1 MPREFWSEFQLPHS
15 PSPAPD
21 LAIRCKSP
29 QCQEE
34 LLYPTQQFSVITSS
48 APIEFAIPLPV
59 PKESGVLG
67 RDDRTFA
74 VVVRE
79 ILLRN
84 QRDFTSDLPR
94 THTKQAKKKK
104 KRVCLKVVEENLS
117 SKIMRQQLR
126 SSKIMEQQD
135 LRSLLRIRSCVL
147 VVVLL
152 AAAAAGRD
160 SRAEAAVLEYDWVVG
175 YLAAAPDC
183 VEKMVIA
190 INGQFPSPTIHA
202 VEGDTLVVKLKNN
215 LPTEGVSIHWH
226 GIRQRGTPFYDGSA
240 FVSQCPINP
249 GETFT
254 YKFVVDRV
262 KRSRTTSFSDLC
274 LSACCCCCF
283 PMCFLLSFAHDLC
296 AVNGRN

>member
-1 MPREFWSEFQLPHS
+1 
-15 PSPAPD
+15 
-21 LAIRCKSP
+21 
-29 QCQEE
+29 
-34 LLYPTQQFSVITSS
+34 VITSS
-48 APIEFAIPLPV
+48 VPICFAIPCPV
-59 PKESGVLG
+59 PKESKVLIG
-67 RDDRTFA
+67 DDRTFA
-74 VVVRE
+74 VVVHE
-79 ILLRN
+79 IILRN
-84 QRDFTSDLPR
+84 QRDFTSDFPR

-104 KRVCLKVVEENLS
+104 KRVCLKVVEENP
-117 SKIMRQQLR
+117 R
-126 SSKIMEQQD
+126 SKIMEQQD
-135 LRSLLRIRSCVL
+135 LRSLLLITLRVL

-152 AAAAAGRD
+152 AAAAGGRD
-160 SRAEAAVLEYDWVVG
+160 SRAEAAVLEYDWQVG

-183 VEKMVIA
+183 VEKMVIT

-262 KRSRTTSFSDLC
+262 KHSRTTSFLDLC
-274 LSACCCCCF
+274 LLADAAAASQCVSFSALH
-283 PMCFLLSFAHDLC
+283 MIFALKMEETELMGL
-296 AVNGRN
+296 A

>member
-1 MPREFWSEFQLPHS
+1 M
-15 PSPAPD
+15 
-21 LAIRCKSP
+21 
-29 QCQEE
+29 
-34 LLYPTQQFSVITSS
+34 
-48 APIEFAIPLPV
+48 
-59 PKESGVLG
+59 
-67 RDDRTFA
+67 
-74 VVVRE
+74 
-79 ILLRN
+79 
-84 QRDFTSDLPR
+84 
-94 THTKQAKKKK
+94 
-104 KRVCLKVVEENLS
+104 KVVEENLS

-135 LRSLLRIRSCVL
+135 LRSLLLIRSCVL
-147 VVVLL
+147 VLVLL
-152 AAAAAGRD
+152 AAAAAGGRD

-262 KRSRTTSFSDLC
+262 KHSRTTSFSDLC
-274 LSACCCCCF
+274 LLAAAAAASECVSFSALH
-283 PMCFLLSFAHDLC
+283 MIFAL
-296 AVNGRN
+296 

>member
-1 MPREFWSEFQLPHS
+1 VP
-15 PSPAPD
+15 
-21 LAIRCKSP
+21 IC
-29 QCQEE
+29 
-34 LLYPTQQFSVITSS
+34 FS
-48 APIEFAIPLPV
+48 IPFPV
-59 PKESGVLG
+59 PKESKVLVG
-67 RDDRTFA
+67 DDRTFA
-74 VVVRE
+74 VVVHE

-94 THTKQAKKKK
+94 THTKQEKKNK
-104 KRVCLKVVEENLS
+104 KRVRLKVVEENLS
-117 SKIMRQQLR
+117 SKIMQHQLR

-135 LRSLLRIRSCVL
+135 LRSLLLIRSCVL

-152 AAAAAGRD
+152 AAAAGGD
-160 SRAEAAVLEYDWVVG
+160 SRAEAAVLEYDWEVG

-183 VEKMVIA
+183 VEKMMIA

-226 GIRQRGTPFYDGSA
+226 GIHQRGTPFYDGSA

-262 KRSRTTSFSDLC
+262 KHSRTTSFSDLC
-274 LSACCCCCF
+274 LLAAAAAAAATASQCV
-283 PMCFLLSFAHDLC
+283 SFSSLHMIFEL
-296 AVNGRN
+296 

>member
-1 MPREFWSEFQLPHS
+1 
-15 PSPAPD
+15 
-21 LAIRCKSP
+21 
-29 QCQEE
+29 
-34 LLYPTQQFSVITSS
+34 
-48 APIEFAIPLPV
+48 
-59 PKESGVLG
+59 
-67 RDDRTFA
+67 
-74 VVVRE
+74 
-79 ILLRN
+79 LRN

>member
-1 MPREFWSEFQLPHS
+1 MRLFFIGPTNFVNEFQLPHY
-15 PSPAPD
+15 PDPDPYPDPAIKHP
-21 LAIRCKSP
+21 LQSS
-29 QCQEE
+29 
-34 LLYPTQQFSVITSS
+34 SV
-48 APIEFAIPLPV
+48 PICFAIPFPA
-59 PKESGVLG
+59 PKESKVLVG
-67 RDDRTFA
+67 DDRTFA
-74 VVVRE
+74 V
-79 ILLRN
+79 LLRN

-94 THTKQAKKKK
+94 THAKQAKKKK
-104 KRVCLKVVEENLS
+104 KRVFLKVVEETL
-117 SKIMRQQLR
+117 

-135 LRSLLRIRSCVL
+135 LRSLLLIRSCFL

-152 AAAAAGRD
+152 AAAAGRRD
-160 SRAEAAVLEYDWVVG
+160 SRAEAAVLEYDWEVG

-183 VEKMVIA
+183 VEKMVVA

-240 FVSQCPINP
+240 FVSRCPINP

-262 KRSRTTSFSDLC
+262 KHSRMTSFSDIC
-274 LSACCCCCF
+274 LLAAATASQCV
-283 PMCFLLSFAHDLC
+283 SFSSLHIIFAL
-296 AVNGRN
+296 

>member
-1 MPREFWSEFQLPHS
+1 
-15 PSPAPD
+15 
-21 LAIRCKSP
+21 
-29 QCQEE
+29 
-34 LLYPTQQFSVITSS
+34 VITSS
-48 APIEFAIPLPV
+48 VPICFAIPFPV
-59 PKESGVLG
+59 PKETKVSIG
-67 RDDRTFA
+67 DDRTFT
-74 VVVRE
+74 VVVHE

-135 LRSLLRIRSCVL
+135 LRSLLLIRLRVL
-147 VVVLL
+147 VVLLL
-152 AAAAAGRD
+152 AAAAGGRD

-183 VEKMVIA
+183 VEKMVIT
-190 INGQFPSPTIHA
+190 INGQFPSPTIYA

-262 KRSRTTSFSDLC
+262 KHSRTTSFSDLC
-274 LSACCCCCF
+274 LLADAAAASQCVSFSALH
-283 PMCFLLSFAHDLC
+283 MIFAL
-296 AVNGRN
+296 

>member
-1 MPREFWSEFQLPHS
+1 
-15 PSPAPD
+15 
-21 LAIRCKSP
+21 
-29 QCQEE
+29 
-34 LLYPTQQFSVITSS
+34 
-48 APIEFAIPLPV
+48 
-59 PKESGVLG
+59 
-67 RDDRTFA
+67 
-74 VVVRE
+74 
-79 ILLRN
+79 LRN
-84 QRDFTSDLPR
+84 QRDFTSHLPR
-94 THTKQAKKKK
+94 THTNQAKKKK
-104 KRVCLKVVEENLS
+104 KRFCLKVVEENPS

-135 LRSLLRIRSCVL
+135 LRSLLLIRSCVL

-152 AAAAAGRD
+152 AAAAGGD
-160 SRAEAAVLEYDWVVG
+160 SRAEAAVLEYDWEVG

-202 VEGDTLVVKLKNN
+202 VEGDTLVVKLSNN

-226 GIRQRGTPFYDGSA
+226 GIHQRGTPFYDGSA

-262 KRSRTTSFSDLC
+262 KHSRTTSFSDLC
-274 LSACCCCCF
+274 LLAAAAAAAATASQCV
-283 PMCFLLSFAHDLC
+283 SFSSLHMIFEL
-296 AVNGRN
+296 

>member
-1 MPREFWSEFQLPHS
+1 M
-15 PSPAPD
+15 
-21 LAIRCKSP
+21 
-29 QCQEE
+29 
-34 LLYPTQQFSVITSS
+34 
-48 APIEFAIPLPV
+48 PIEFASPFPV
-59 PKESGVLG
+59 PKEFRVLG

-74 VVVRE
+74 VVVRV
-79 ILLRN
+79 IVLRN

-117 SKIMRQQLR
+117 SKIIRQQLR
-126 SSKIMEQQD
+126 SSNIMEQQH
-135 LRSLLRIRSCVL
+135 LRSLLLIRSCVL

-152 AAAAAGRD
+152 AAAAAGGRY

-183 VEKMVIA
+183 VEKLVIA

-202 VEGDTLVVKLKNN
+202 VEGDTLVVKLTNN

-262 KRSRTTSFSDLC
+262 KHSRTTSFSDLC
-274 LSACCCCCF
+274 LLPNVF
-283 PMCFLLSFAHDLC
+283 PSQLC
-296 AVNGRN
+296 T